1 MKIVSLTE
9 LQDQRVS
16 HNPNIKKRVM
26 ITRGELGKLTTF
38 SQAIFPVDEVAQV
51 HRHESMGEVFFVQSG
66 EGEIR
71 IDDASYKLLPGVCAL
86 IEPHEEHEVKNTG
99 DEELVITYFGIT
111 ID

>member
-9 LQDQRVS
+9 LQDQQVP

-26 ITRGELGKLTTF
+26 ITRGELGKLTNF
-38 SQAIFPVDEVAQV
+38 SQAIFPVGEVAEV
-51 HRHESMGEVFFVQSG
+51 HRHENMGEVFFVQSG

-71 IDDASYKLLPGVCAL
+71 IDDASFKLLPGVCAL
-86 IEPHEEHEVKNTG
+86 VEPH
-99 DEELVITYFGIT
+99 EELVITYFGIT